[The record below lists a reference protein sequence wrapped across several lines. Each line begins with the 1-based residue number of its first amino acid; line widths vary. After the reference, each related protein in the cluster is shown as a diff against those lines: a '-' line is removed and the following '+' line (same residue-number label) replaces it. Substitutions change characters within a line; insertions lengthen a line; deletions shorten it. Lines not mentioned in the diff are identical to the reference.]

1 VRKVRDWLILHSSFP
16 FQSRGDAVSISNL
29 YAASSLTLNQK
40 EEVKQEDEET
50 KKRLTLESSLDTG
63 VANTTVPVRSHD
75 EHLSMLHQHIHTLR
89 KIRSWRRVPTIQN
102 TLGLAKALLSVW
114 DRLVDADGFL
124 ALPAK
129 ALCGVILAVIVYHP
143 IAIWFAIMG
152 KPAPLC
158 YILYFLFLFYV
169 STLLIVGSVIGY
181 LREGG

>member
-1 VRKVRDWLILHSSFP
+1 VRKVRDWMSSGRCRILSP
-16 FQSRGDAVSISNL
+16 YLFQP
-29 YAASSLTLNQK
+29 SSLTLNQK

-50 KKRLTLESSLDTG
+50 KKRLTLESSLDIG
-63 VANTTVPVRSHD
+63 VANAAVPVRPHNG
-75 EHLSMLHQHIHTLR
+75 HLSMLHKYIQSVC
-89 KIRSWRRVPTIQN
+89 KIRSWRRVPTLQN
-102 TLGLAKALLSVW
+102 TLGYAVVMVQTIVKASLFVW

-143 IAIWFAIMG
+143 VAIWFAIMG

-169 STLLIVGSVIGY
+169 STLLIVGLVIGY